1 MCPFVD
7 DTIPMKFK
15 CALAILLSC
24 FVIGT
29 FAFRPDATPRRTPT
43 LQQFLYS
50 SERLKVMTWN
60 VGRARLGGDDR
71 ARWEDVPHVADVIA
85 REKPDVVALQELA
98 GRSQGEALSR
108 RLRGEY
114 RGWAV
119 GSRRGRSVAILLRR
133 KHKVQNGFALETR
146 TGRRAA
152 VVVFELERVSQPIA
166 IVSLH
171 ADPFN
176 ARNRRLYLEDIVWQ
190 VNQHHKGF
198 ALLAGDFNFDIVS
211 DAKRDSLNDNLTHD
225 SESYTLLTK
234 HFLDVAKDAGT
245 TALLNRRLDYV
256 FAKPKDVQVV
266 KTQVLKEAVGEMDHQ
281 PVVVYVDLPA
291 KARFKL

>member
-1 MCPFVD
+1 MVAA
-7 DTIPMKFK
+7 KFGVTVFYTLLLLTFFI
-15 CALAILLSC
+15 ALTLFIGYAILGGGKMILMPGILNL
-24 FVIGT
+24 VEE
-29 FAFRPDATPRRTPT
+29 PT
-43 LQQFLYS
+43 SLPQ
-50 SERLKVMTWN
+50 N
-60 VGRARLGGDDR
+60 
-71 ARWEDVPHVADVIA
+71 
-85 REKPDVVALQELA
+85 
-98 GRSQGEALSR
+98 EALSR

-114 RGWAV
+114 RGWSV

-146 TGRRAA
+146 AGRRAV

-166 IVSLH
+166 VVSLH

-198 ALLAGDFNFDIVS
+198 AFLAGDCNFDIVS
-211 DAKRDSLNDNLTHD
+211 DAKRDALNDSLTHD

-234 HFLDVAKDAGT
+234 QFLDAAKDAGT

-256 FAKPKDVQVV
+256 FVKPKDVQVV
-266 KTQVLKEAVGEMDHQ
+266 KAQVLKEAVGEMDHQ
-281 PVVVYVDLPA
+281 PVIIHVDLPA
-291 KARFKL
+291 KARFKLGG

>member
-1 MCPFVD
+1 M
-7 DTIPMKFK
+7 TFK
-15 CALAILLSC
+15 ILLTTLPIC
-24 FVIGT
+24 FIIG
-29 FAFRPDATPRRTPT
+29 AVALRPDAALRRTPT

-50 SERLKVMTWN
+50 SERLEVMTWN
-60 VGRARLGGDDR
+60 VGRARWGGDER
-71 ARWEDVPHVADVIA
+71 ARWEDVPHVADVTA

-98 GRSQGEALSR
+98 SRSQGEALSR

-114 RGWAV
+114 RGWSV

-146 TGRRAA
+146 TGRRAV
-152 VVVFELERVSQPIA
+152 VVVFELERVSKPIA
-166 IVSLH
+166 VVSLH

-211 DAKRDSLNDNLTHD
+211 DAQRDSLNDTLTHD
-225 SESYTLLTK
+225 SESYALLTK

-256 FAKPKDVQVV
+256 FVKPKDVQVV
-266 KTQVLKEAVGEMDHQ
+266 KAQVLKEAVGEMDHQ
-281 PVVVYVDLPA
+281 PVVVYMDLPA
-291 KARFKL
+291 KARFKLGG